1 MSTKKIIEK
10 KNNEFAKGEIILD
23 HYKIERIIGR
33 GGMNSIIYLANDM
46 NVVSN
51 SYFDLKVK
59 GVAIKVIKKT
69 SDISEEDWKRFWNET
84 VTMYRLKSA
93 KSIRYLAE
101 IFDRIMIDDTIYIIM
116 EYVEGETLAKMIAKN
131 EKLTVKESL
140 YILKKILLVLQDL
153 HHSYQ
158 EIIIHRDLKPGNI
171 MISKDRTEVKII
183 DFGISTSIKTLA
195 NKNKQLLTFEDEIW
209 ASYPYLTPQI
219 LELRGKTNEQRK
231 EIISK
236 IGVQFDIYAT
246 GVIFYEMLM
255 GKKPFVA
262 DDYDKVDI
270 LYLPLKYDIPVIS
283 KINTNIYP
291 IIENV
296 ILRMLAS
303 KNTPVFGE
311 KNKNSVEM
319 YESVNDIV
327 KDIDEIEEYLNEK
340 NTTMLNQQ
348 LLKLPEIRV
357 LQTPRFFNVINE
369 RNRFYEET
377 WFFILFISIFSL
389 LIATIVILFLVL

>member
-1 MSTKKIIEK
+1 
-10 KNNEFAKGEIILD
+10 
-23 HYKIERIIGR
+23 
-33 GGMNSIIYLANDM
+33 
-46 NVVSN
+46 
-51 SYFDLKVK
+51 
-59 GVAIKVIKKT
+59 
-69 SDISEEDWKRFWNET
+69 
-84 VTMYRLKSA
+84 
-93 KSIRYLAE
+93 
-101 IFDRIMIDDTIYIIM
+101 
-116 EYVEGETLAKMIAKN
+116 
-131 EKLTVKESL
+131 
-140 YILKKILLVLQDL
+140 
-153 HHSYQ
+153 
-158 EIIIHRDLKPGNI
+158 
-171 MISKDRTEVKII
+171 
-183 DFGISTSIKTLA
+183 
-195 NKNKQLLTFEDEIW
+195 
-209 ASYPYLTPQI
+209 

-377 WFFILFISIFSL
+377 
-389 LIATIVILFLVL
+389 